1 MCMLAGTVLLL
12 PLLEEMMEI
21 IMIELTSK
29 FQKIFFGG
37 HRIVWGLIR
46 IAGGERDREGL
57 HS

>member
-1 MCMLAGTVLLL
+1 MCILAGTVLLL
-12 PLLEEMMEI
+12 LLLEEMMEI

-37 HRIVWGLIR
+37 HGIVWGLIR
-46 IAGGERDREGL
+46 IMAERGTGKDC